1 MAKKVLNVKYDANS
15 VTVEELCSIPRI
27 GKNVAELIVSL
38 QPNLTS
44 IKDLDKK
51 PGLGAKKLETLAQ
64 YLTFDKNSKTTEK
77 VETVSS
83 ADLLGTEVSAETVE
97 QPVEEKS
104 EVPLAIQEEEQAL
117 NSLLDSL

>member
-15 VTVEELCSIPRI
+15 VTVEELCSVPRI

-64 YLTFDKNSKTTEK
+64 YLTFDKNSKSTEK

>member
-64 YLTFDKNSKTTEK
+64 YLTFDKNSKPTEK

-97 QPVEEKS
+97 RPVEEKS